1 MNRPD
6 TPKVVQLHRAKP
18 RLIRP
23 APDRLK
29 REVAD
34 MDAWPNRPKRKPE
47 PIPTKLSDFA
57 LGAAWGFLVGIS
69 PFLAMLAVMV
79 FAS

>member
-1 MNRPD
+1 MPD
-6 TPKVVQLHRAKP
+6 PIPFPRAKP

-23 APDRLK
+23 APERVQ

-34 MDAWPNRPKRKPE
+34 VDEWLNRPKRKPE

-57 LGAAWGFLVGIS
+57 LGAAWGFLVGLS

-79 FAS
+79 WS